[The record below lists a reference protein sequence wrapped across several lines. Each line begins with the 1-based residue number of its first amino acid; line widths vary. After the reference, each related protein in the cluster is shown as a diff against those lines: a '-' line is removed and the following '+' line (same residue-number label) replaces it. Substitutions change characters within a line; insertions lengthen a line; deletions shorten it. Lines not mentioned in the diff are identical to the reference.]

1 MKAEALDTDAEGG
14 PAAATKRMPNFLIIG
29 AAKSGTTSL
38 YYYLKQHPQ
47 IYMSPKKELRFF
59 ALEGTRPDF
68 RGPNDEPLNRDAITT
83 VEEYRK
89 YFEGAGDAKAC
100 GEASPFYLSSP
111 EAALNI
117 RRHVPDAKLI
127 AVLRHP
133 AERAHSSFMH
143 MVRDGFEPLADFAA
157 ALRDEDRRIA
167 AGWSYV
173 WHYKRRGFYA
183 EQLQHYVRLFDAGRI
198 KIYLYEDFCADP
210 RRLLRDI
217 FGFLGVDEDFA
228 PDISTKHNVSGVAKN
243 RALQNFLVGRGA
255 VKSLVEMFV
264 PERLRLRAGAAVRN
278 SNVVPK
284 QLDPTLRAGLIE
296 DYREDILRLQELIG
310 RDLSHWLR

>member
-1 MKAEALDTDAEGG
+1 MRAAGLRPDSGG
-14 PAAATKRMPNFLIIG
+14 RTTTTRMPNFLIIG

-68 RGPNDEPLNRDAITT
+68 RGPNDEAANRDAITT

-89 YFEGAGDAKAC
+89 YFEGARGEKAL

-111 EAALNI
+111 VAASNI
-117 RRHVPDAKLI
+117 RRHIPGVKLI

-143 MVRDGFEPLADFAA
+143 MVRDGYEPLKDFAA
-157 ALRDEDRRIA
+157 ALRDEERRVA
-167 AGWSYV
+167 DGWSYI

-183 EQLQHYVRLFDAGRI
+183 AQLARYFELFDASQFR
-198 KIYLYEDFCADP
+198 IYLYEDFCADP
-210 RRLLRDI
+210 RRLLQDI
-217 FGFLGVDEDFA
+217 FRFLEVDDDFA
-228 PDISTKHNVSGVAKN
+228 PDISLRHNVSGVAKN
-243 RALQNFLVGRGA
+243 RALQNFLVGRGR
-255 VKSLVEMFV
+255 VKSFAELLV
-264 PERLRLRAGAAVRN
+264 PERVRLRAGAAVRRA
-278 SNVVPK
+278 NVAR
-284 QLDPTLRAGLIE
+284 QRLDPRLRAELVE
-296 DYREDILRLQELIG
+296 DYREDILRLQELTG
-310 RDLSHWLR
+310 RDLSHWLS

>member
-1 MKAEALDTDAEGG
+1 MRAASLGPETGG
-14 PAAATKRMPNFLIIG
+14 RAATRMPNFLIIG

-68 RGPNDEPLNRDAITT
+68 RGPNDEEANRDAVTT
-83 VEEYRK
+83 IGEYRK
-89 YFEGAGDAKAC
+89 YFEGAGDEKAL

-111 EAALNI
+111 EAPASI
-117 RRHVPDAKLI
+117 RRHVPEAKLI

-143 MVRDGFEPLADFAA
+143 MVRDGYEPLEDFAA
-157 ALRDEDRRIA
+157 ALRDEDRRAA
-167 AGWSYV
+167 AGWSHI
-173 WHYKRRGFYA
+173 WQYKRRGFYA
-183 EQLQHYVRLFDAGRI
+183 AQLARYFELFDASQFR
-198 KIYLYEDFCADP
+198 IYLYEDFCADP

-217 FGFLGVDEDFA
+217 FRFLEVDEDFA
-228 PDISTKHNVSGVAKN
+228 PDISLRHNVSGVAKN
-243 RALQNFLVGRGA
+243 RALQNFLVGRGRI
-255 VKSLVEMFV
+255 KSLAEMLV
-264 PERLRLRAGAAVRN
+264 PERVRLRAGAAVREA
-278 SNVVPK
+278 NVARRR
-284 QLDPTLRAGLIE
+284 LDPALRAELVE